1 MEHATDSLERI
12 ISTSCEIKA
21 RVVEKDER
29 ETRYRMV
36 LNFGHTIGHAIES
49 LTGYSDLI
57 HGEAVAIGMV
67 YAARLSRNTGRCS
80 QEVVERITACIDRF
94 GLPTGLPDLSPEDI
108 IHAIYL
114 DKKTS
119 HKNIRFIL
127 VKDIGSIEIVDRIE
141 ESTIREVLQT

>member
-1 MEHATDSLERI
+1 M
-12 ISTSCEIKA
+12 
-21 RVVEKDER
+21 VVRGPPFEKHRPLRQD
-29 ETRYRMV
+29 
-36 LNFGHTIGHAIES
+36 
-49 LTGYSDLI
+49 
-57 HGEAVAIGMV
+57 
-67 YAARLSRNTGRCS
+67 
-80 QEVVERITACIDRF
+80 VVERITACIDRF

-141 ESTIREVLQT
+141 ESTIREVSADLKRSHRDPEILSPMRIFLWPIVWVFVRIS